1 MKKVVRNLFMGFLGT
16 TIGLYMMVTPASV
29 YAKSQ
34 QTSNTVGKITNLT
47 AQNNQSPSVSQVTQD
62 PVAVVKASA
71 GKLGFNAKKDSFSL
85 ASKSANQAVVSVRHE
100 KNIYN
105 VTLKLNSANSQWVI
119 TSVNKAKGAESNSSA
134 NNNGTVNSGSTTN
147 TGTTS
152 SASSANVA
160 TAEKNAV
167 ELMNADRRANGLS
180 DLKVSSAVTAV
191 ARSHAQDMVN
201 RKFFSHS
208 NPDGKTPSDRLKAAG
223 ISYSA
228 VGENIAENTSVQAAE
243 TAFMNSS
250 GHRANILNSNYTTV
264 GIGVA
269 YDSAGNVYVVQDFI
283 K

>member
-1 MKKVVRNLFMGFLGT
+1 MKKAVRSIFMGFLGT
-16 TIGLYMMVTPASV
+16 TIGLYMMVTPAAV

-34 QTSNTVGKITNLT
+34 QTPNTVGKITNLT

-119 TSVNKAKGAESNSSA
+119 TSVNKAKGTESNSSS
-134 NNNGTVNSGSTTN
+134 NNNGTVNSGSTT

-152 SASSANVA
+152 SSTSSANVA

>member
-16 TIGLYMMVTPASV
+16 TIGLYMMVTPAAV

-134 NNNGTVNSGSTTN
+134 NNNGTVNSGSTT

-152 SASSANVA
+152 STSSANVA

>member
-1 MKKVVRNLFMGFLGT
+1 MTKVVRSIFLGFLGT
-16 TIGLYMMVTPASV
+16 TIGLYMMVTPAAV

-34 QTSNTVGKITNLT
+34 QTQNTVGKITNLT

-71 GKLGFNAKKDSFSL
+71 GMLGFNTKKDSFSL
-85 ASKSANQAVVSVRHE
+85 ASK
-100 KNIYN
+100 YN

-134 NNNGTVNSGSTTN
+134 NNNGTVNSGSTT

-152 SASSANVA
+152 SSTSSASVT

-191 ARSHAQDMVN
+191 ARSHAQDMAGRN
-201 RKFFSHS
+201 FFSHT
-208 NPDGKTPSDRLKAAG
+208 NPDGKTPFDRLKAAG

-228 VGENIAENTSVQAAE
+228 AGENIAKNTSVQAAE
-243 TAFMNSS
+243 TSFMNSS

>member
-1 MKKVVRNLFMGFLGT
+1 MKKVVRNIFMGFLGT
-16 TIGLYMMVTPASV
+16 TIGLYMMVTPAAV

-34 QTSNTVGKITNLT
+34 QTPNTVGKITNLT

-134 NNNGTVNSGSTTN
+134 NNNGTVNSGSTT

-152 SASSANVA
+152 STSSANVA

>member
-34 QTSNTVGKITNLT
+34 QTPNTVGKITNLT

-119 TSVNKAKGAESNSSA
+119 TSVNKAKGAESNSSS
-134 NNNGTVNSGSTTN
+134 NNNGTVNSGSTT

-152 SASSANVA
+152 SSTSSANVA

-167 ELMNADRRANGLS
+167 ELINADRRANGLS

-243 TAFMNSS
+243 TSFMNSS